1 MQHQLDNAQ
10 SITEKV
16 RLATVLATH
25 KNGSHILQVNFKDEE
40 YNKFCL
46 ALNVRLSAKGE
57 LLLRTPTWK
66 SAVLDVDQVNEQMQE
81 ANLGKVDSR

>member
-1 MQHQLDNAQ
+1 MQHQLDNAP
-10 SITEKV
+10 STAEKE
-16 RLATVLATH
+16 RLAKVVATH

-66 SAVLDVDQVNEQMQE
+66 SAVLDVDQVNEQM
-81 ANLGKVDSR
+81 